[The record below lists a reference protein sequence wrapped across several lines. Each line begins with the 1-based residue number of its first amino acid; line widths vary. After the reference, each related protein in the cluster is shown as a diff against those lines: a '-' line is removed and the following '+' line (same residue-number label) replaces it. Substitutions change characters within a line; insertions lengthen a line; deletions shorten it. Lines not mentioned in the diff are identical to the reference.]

1 LSKRENDKESRTEKG
16 GRENTL
22 ENPLTLNIY
31 SHKTT
36 ESLFSTWAWRFVER
50 ISQSVKLMPS

>member
-1 LSKRENDKESRTEKG
+1 MTKKVGLKRGERK
-16 GRENTL
+16 NTL

-31 SHKTT
+31 RHKTT

-50 ISQSVKLMPS
+50 ISQSVKIMPS